1 MGGAAAR
8 FSGINGSQNV
18 LVNRS
23 SNMRVVLRGGAGS
36 SSLRSR
42 SSLYAAAAA
51 TGEAQG
57 LAASGGANEVE

>member
-1 MGGAAAR
+1 
-8 FSGINGSQNV
+8 
-18 LVNRS
+18 
-23 SNMRVVLRGGAGS
+23 MRVVLRGGAGS